1 MSVYN
6 LKEYSFYYSE
16 TTGRLWFC
24 PKDQATNFNNNIEN
38 NDDFKSF
45 KYKAKVLGNTVAQ
58 PTPNKANRIVKN
70 ATSAVSLKYLSKFLR
85 SLEITLINCKF
96 EINLKWAKYC
106 LLSENGN
113 DNAND
118 NPNNII
124 FTIKDTKLC
133 VPVVNLSAKDN
144 QKLSKLLSQEFER

>member
-45 KYKAKVLGNTVAQ
+45 KYKAKFLGNTVAQ
-58 PTPNKANRIVKN
+58 PTPNKANRIVKKCN
-70 ATSAVSLKYLSKFLR
+70 KCCVIK
-85 SLEITLINCKF
+85 
-96 EINLKWAKYC
+96 
-106 LLSENGN
+106 
-113 DNAND
+113 
-118 NPNNII
+118 I
-124 FTIKDTKLC
+124 FK
-133 VPVVNLSAKDN
+133 
-144 QKLSKLLSQEFER
+144 